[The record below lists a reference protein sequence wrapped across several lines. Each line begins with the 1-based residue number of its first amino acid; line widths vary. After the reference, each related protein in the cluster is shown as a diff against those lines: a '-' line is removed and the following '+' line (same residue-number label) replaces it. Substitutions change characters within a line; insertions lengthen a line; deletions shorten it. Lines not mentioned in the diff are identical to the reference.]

1 MIRTEKI
8 LFQYESTSSP
18 VLRDIS
24 LKIEEGEYI
33 SIMGANGC
41 GKTTLIR
48 HLNGL
53 LIPWSGSVMIDGLS
67 TSEPGAL
74 SEIRQRVGMV
84 FQNPDS
90 QIVGMS
96 VEEDVAFGPGNIG
109 LPPHEIRERV
119 RNAVEKV
126 GIGGLLK
133 RNPHTLSSGEK
144 QLLAIAGALAMRP
157 RYLVLDE
164 PTAYLDPSMTRQVL
178 DVVRRLHDEGITLI
192 HVTHDM
198 DGIVSSQRV
207 VVMNEGR
214 IILDDSPARVFNRV
228 DILRPLGLGIPRIK
242 ELMQHLRRMGTDV
255 RQDILTI
262 DEACEEILSLLDSQN
277 KITKRSAGWT
287 SLFPDRPVE

>member
-8 LFQYESTSSP
+8 LFKYESTSRP

-24 LKIEEGEYI
+24 LKIEEGEYVT
-33 SIMGANGC
+33 IMGANGC

-53 LIPWSGSVMIDGLS
+53 LTPWSGSVTVDGLS

-119 RNAVEKV
+119 HNALERV

-178 DVVRRLHDEGITLI
+178 DVVRRLHNEGITVI

-198 DGIVSSQRV
+198 DEIVGSQRV

-214 IILDDSPARVFNRV
+214 IILDDSPTRVFNRV
-228 DILRPLGLGIPRIK
+228 DILRPLGLGIPK
-242 ELMQHLRRMGTDV
+242 VTELMRHLWRMGTDV
-255 RQDILTI
+255 RPDILTI
-262 DEACEEILSLLDSQN
+262 DEACEEILSLLDSQK
-277 KITKRSAGWT
+277 KITKRSAGCA